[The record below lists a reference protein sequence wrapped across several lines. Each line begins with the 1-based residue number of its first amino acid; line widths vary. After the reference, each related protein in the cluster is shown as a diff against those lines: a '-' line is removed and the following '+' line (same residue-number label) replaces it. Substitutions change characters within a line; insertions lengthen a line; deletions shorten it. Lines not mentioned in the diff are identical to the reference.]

1 MLNLPAL
8 RDITTK
14 LKLKTKRREERRP
27 HPLFYRIEVFAHLLL
42 DEQAAPHHWASQR
55 CSSNPQQPRKEL
67 SDLPPWTAV
76 TCLVLSHV
84 CMWGCEYT
92 RAQQTGCSGGSVS
105 VLYRARAFSPH
116 LCLCLSE
123 AGGVKEPFS
132 ERNSILLQ
140 HTITVTQSSSC
151 FPVLL
156 ENGGLK
162 RYISLNSRADFN
174 CVCVIIK
181 YLFSVCSRMWI
192 ALWELEHNIKM

>member
-1 MLNLPAL
+1 MRNAVHIHYSTGL
-8 RDITTK
+8 RCLLTFCWMN
-14 LKLKTKRREERRP
+14 RQ
-27 HPLFYRIEVFAHLLL
+27 HPIIELHSGVPQTHN
-42 DEQAAPHHWASQR
+42 
-55 CSSNPQQPRKEL
+55 NPEKEL

-140 HTITVTQSSSC
+140 HTITVTQFSSC

-156 ENGGLK
+156 ENRGLK